1 MADRVKPMG
10 MDRALTSKT
19 EDKSSSRFERP
30 PLRRNPSASGP
41 GSDSRGSKRMGAKYD
56 PDAEREVRHWFQQ
69 LLGEDI
75 GEGPNAVEKN
85 LRNGVLL
92 VNTLDTPFK
101 QMENIEIFLK
111 CARAYGV
118 PLVSCFQT
126 VDLYE
131 GRNLPMVIA
140 TLLQVGTEAQRNGF
154 NGPTAGAKPTEKQK
168 REFTYEQLKQA
179 HGVIG
184 LQSGTNKFASQKG
197 MRSIGAVRHIA
208 DIRADDSSQDSQSII
223 TLQAGTNKFDSQK
236 GMTGFGA
243 VRHISDI
250 RADDLVK
257 EGNSFINLQAGTN
270 KFDSQKGM
278 RGGFGAVRHISDIR
292 ADKFAQESS
301 GDINL
306 QSGTNKFASQKGMT
320 GFGSVRHIADIR
332 ADDLNREGTA
342 VINLQYGTNTGDSQ
356 KGMTSFGAQR
366 HVSDIKVADLAE
378 DMRALSG
385 APVQYQQYEEEQEA
399 DM

>member
-10 MDRALTSKT
+10 MDRALTSK
-19 EDKSSSRFERP
+19 
-30 PLRRNPSASGP
+30 
-41 GSDSRGSKRMGAKYD
+41 MGAKYD

-69 LLGEDI
+69 ILGEDI

-85 LRNGVLL
+85 LRNGVIL
-92 VNTLDTPFK
+92 VKLMQKLFSGTSDLPPAAAKIKEPKYSTLDTPFK

-131 GRNLPMVIA
+131 GRNVPMVIA
-140 TLLQVGTEAQRNGF
+140 TILQVGTEAQRNGF
-154 NGPTAGAKPTEKQK
+154 NGPSAGAKPTEKQK

-208 DIRADDSSQDSQSII
+208 DIRADDASQDSQSMI

-236 GMTGFGA
+236 GMTGFGS

-257 EGNSFINLQAGTN
+257 EGNCFINLQAGTN
-270 KFDSQKGM
+270 KFDSQKGI

-306 QSGTNKFASQKGMT
+306 QSGTNRFASQKGMT
-320 GFGSVRHIADIR
+320 GFGAVRHIADIR
-332 ADDLNREGTA
+332 ADDLDREGTA

-385 APVQYQQYEEEQEA
+385 APIQYQQYEEEQEA